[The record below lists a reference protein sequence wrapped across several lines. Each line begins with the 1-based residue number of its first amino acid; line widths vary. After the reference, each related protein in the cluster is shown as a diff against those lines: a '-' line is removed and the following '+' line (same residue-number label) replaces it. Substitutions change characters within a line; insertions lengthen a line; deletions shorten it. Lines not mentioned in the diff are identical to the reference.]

1 MKFVIPVLFAL
12 AILLCAQD
20 KKRKPSKGPEIE
32 LIEATCQRSGDRVL
46 LDGRIRN
53 TSDRPLQKIVL
64 TFRFIAP
71 GRQVIASKNGPIDE
85 LLLEPGD
92 EAEFH
97 MQVPSPARAVSFDV
111 NAEEGSGR
119 ELRLDRTGPFPIE

>member
-1 MKFVIPVLFAL
+1 MKLVIPVLLTL
-12 AILLCAQD
+12 AILLCAED

-32 LIEATCQRSGDRVL
+32 LIEATCQRSTDRVL

-53 TSDRPLQKIVL
+53 ASDRTLQKIVL
-64 TFRFIAP
+64 TFRFMAP
-71 GRQVIASKNGPIDE
+71 GGQVIASKNGSLDE
-85 LLLEPGD
+85 QVLEPGD

-111 NAEEGSGR
+111 NIDGSGR
-119 ELRLDRTGPFPIE
+119 EPRLDRSGPFPIE

>member
-1 MKFVIPVLFAL
+1 MKFGIPVLLAL
-12 AILLCAQD
+12 AILLCAED

-32 LIEATCQRSGDRVL
+32 LIEATCQRSGGRVL
-46 LDGRIRN
+46 LDGRLRN

-64 TFRFIAP
+64 RFRFMAP
-71 GRQVIASKNGPIDE
+71 GNQVIASKNGPLDE
-85 LLLEPGD
+85 PLLEPGD

-119 ELRLDRTGPFPIE
+119 ELRMDRNGPFAIE

>member
-12 AILLCAQD
+12 AILLSAED

-32 LIEATCQRSGDRVL
+32 LIEATCQRSSGRVL
-46 LDGRIRN
+46 LDGQIRN
-53 TSDRPLQKIVL
+53 TSGRPLRKIVL
-64 TFRFIAP
+64 TFKFIAP
-71 GRQVIASKNGPIDE
+71 GGQVIASKNGALDE
-85 LLLEPGD
+85 PLLEPGD

-111 NAEEGSGR
+111 NIEASGR
-119 ELRLDRTGPFPIE
+119 ELRLDRSGPFPIE